1 MLVLTRKVNESL
13 VIGEDVVITV
23 VDIKGDKVR
32 LGIEAPK
39 EIPVARSEIA
49 GNATASREKPKP
61 PTASDTNS

>member
-49 GNATASREKPKP
+49 GNGTASRDQPKP
-61 PTASDTNS
+61 PASNETNP

>member
-13 VIGEDVVITV
+13 LIGDDIVITI

-49 GNATASREKPKP
+49 PQIMPARDAESRGPGQM
-61 PTASDTNS
+61 